1 MRDGEDIKRNKL
13 DTTLADNGQTYMMD
27 ITVADAENT
36 EIVYNNR
43 IKKYIKLQLK
53 IKQRWHVKKM
63 TDTRSTCSLPA
74 TSAVPKTPRKGW
86 KELNL
91 NEDISSNIQ
100 WAAVPGTC
108 GSTAG
113 FNND

>member
-43 IKKYIKLQLK
+43 IKKYIK
-53 IKQRWHVKKM
+53 IKQRCHVEKM
-63 TDTRSTCSLPA
+63 TDTRSTSSL
-74 TSAVPKTPRKGW
+74 PKTPRKGW

-108 GSTAG
+108 GTTAG